1 MSNFLISRLFQAGL
15 VLFIMSFL
23 IYLLIGLMPGDPID
37 IMIAGNPEA
46 TAQDVIRLKQLYG
59 LDKPLTERY
68 LTWLGKTLNGDLGFS
83 RLYSTPVLDILGARM
98 GATFLLMGCSLFL
111 TLLIAIPFGIYAAR
125 KRDGFSD
132 NIINLISFAGIS
144 IPPFWLALM
153 LITLFSITLGW
164 FPASGFSVL
173 PVLALTLGSVGG
185 YTRHM
190 RSAMID
196 VLQSDHIR
204 TARAKGCS
212 EARVIL
218 KHALQSALIPL
229 VTLLALD
236 FGTLFGGALITET
249 IFAYPGMGKLI
260 YDAIMGND
268 YNLALTGLLCVTG
281 MILSASFLVDL
292 VYMMLNPSLSLTKEQ
307 AL

>member
-1 MSNFLISRLFQAGL
+1 MSSFLISRLFQAGL

-83 RLYSTPVLDILGARM
+83 RLYSAPVLDILGARM
-98 GATFLLMGCSLFL
+98 GATLLLMGCSLFL

-125 KRDGFSD
+125 KPYGFSD
-132 NIINLISFAGIS
+132 NVINLISFAGIS

-153 LITLFSITLGW
+153 LITLFSVILGW

-190 RSAMID
+190 RSAMMD

-204 TARAKGCS
+204 TARAKGCN

-281 MILSASFLVDL
+281 MILSTSFLVDL
-292 VYMMLNPSLSLTKEQ
+292 VYMMLNPSLSLTKER
-307 AL
+307 AS